1 MRRIM
6 SRRRR
11 KRDRKLLD
19 FKNLRIPGR
28 LVIWGC
34 IFLCIF
40 ILGGGF
46 YNILEEPLSVIPFQG
61 GYLTLHP
68 YYSDQTVYES
78 VFVML
83 TNASMFFGLWLS
95 YRSSQVRYDRV
106 KANRYF
112 ILGIGLT
119 IAGLA
124 GNFLILEMKR
134 AIFG

>member
-1 MRRIM
+1 M
-6 SRRRR
+6 SRGRR
-11 KRDRKLLD
+11 KRGRKLQGI
-19 FKNLRIPGR
+19 KNLRIPGR

-34 IFLCIF
+34 VFLCIF

-46 YNILEEPLSVIPFQG
+46 YNLLEDPFTVIPFQG

-68 YYSDQTVYES
+68 YFSDQTVYES

-95 YRSSQVRYDRV
+95 YKSTNVSYDRV

-112 ILGIGLT
+112 MLGIGFT
-119 IAGLA
+119 VAGLA